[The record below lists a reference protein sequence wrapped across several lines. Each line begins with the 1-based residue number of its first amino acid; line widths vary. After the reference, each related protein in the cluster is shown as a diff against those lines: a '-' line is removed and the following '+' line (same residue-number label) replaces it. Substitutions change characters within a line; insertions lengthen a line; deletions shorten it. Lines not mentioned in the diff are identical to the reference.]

1 MLKSGDMLTPGRLL
15 FRCSA
20 HTALLPLCSR
30 RLTSTGFGSKAPL
43 LSWSLAGLSPWMEGM
58 MGNWREGEKEQLEYF
73 SFSSPLG
80 TLGSR

>member
-1 MLKSGDMLTPGRLL
+1 MPKSGVMLTHGQLL
-15 FRCSA
+15 FRCIA

-30 RLTSTGFGSKAPL
+30 SLTFTGFGSKSPP
-43 LSWSLAGLSPWMEGM
+43 LSWPPAGLSPWMEGT